1 MAVMDVDENGIPII
15 ADPVSASGRKRKAIF
30 DAASAEFMHEGYAA
44 ASMDEIARRAGVSK
58 PTIYNHF
65 GNKER
70 LFLAVVGGALSQ
82 VYSGVDPRSTR
93 LTQAPDLRAAL
104 VDFMV
109 SWARRVLREDFAS
122 LRRLVIAEVG
132 RFPQLGRFWYRI
144 TNEMMDSHLV
154 EAFAELH
161 DRGVLDIPD
170 TQRAMRQL
178 IGLTLSP
185 PQLLQTFMP
194 DYDVVDAEL
203 EKSITDGVDVFLN
216 HYMRIGER

>member
-1 MAVMDVDENGIPII
+1 MAVLDVYEYGIPII
-15 ADPVSASGRKRKAIF
+15 AEPVSASERKRKAIV
-30 DAASAEFMHEGYAA
+30 DAACVEFLSEGYASS
-44 ASMDEIARRAGVSK
+44 SMDEIARHAGVSK

-70 LFLAVVGGALSQ
+70 LFLAVIGGELTR
-82 VYSGVDPRSTR
+82 VYGRVDPQGAK

-104 VDFMV
+104 IDFMTA
-109 SWARRVLREDFAS
+109 WTRRVLRDDFAS

-144 TNEMMDSHLV
+144 THTMMDSHLV

-161 DRGVLDIPD
+161 ERGVLDVPD
-170 TQRAMRQL
+170 PQRAMRQL
-178 IGLTLSP
+178 IGLTLSG

-194 DYDVVDAEL
+194 DFEIVEAEL
-203 EKSITDGVDVFLN
+203 EETIADGVDVFLS
-216 HYMRIGER
+216 HYARH